1 MPLLALDTSAAISVA
16 VLDDT
21 GTVLGERFHD
31 DTRQHA
37 ELLAPLIDS
46 LLAEV
51 GIVPAELNAIAVG
64 TGPGPFTG
72 LRIGLVT
79 AETLAFALSIPVY
92 GVCSLDA
99 LAAQAVSE
107 LDLPAG
113 GEVIVTLDARRKE
126 VYWARYQVTTEG
138 LVPSISPQVTAP
150 TVVSENRAS
159 SETGS
164 PVIVGDGALKYQVPG
179 AAAPRFAQAQWV
191 GKLAQRRAASGIE
204 QPTTPLYLRR
214 PDIQG
219 APPELLPQR

>member
-72 LRIGLVT
+72 LR
-79 AETLAFALSIPVY
+79 
-92 GVCSLDA
+92 
-99 LAAQAVSE
+99 
-107 LDLPAG
+107 
-113 GEVIVTLDARRKE
+113 
-126 VYWARYQVTTEG
+126 W
-138 LVPSISPQVTAP
+138 
-150 TVVSENRAS
+150 
-159 SETGS
+159 
-164 PVIVGDGALKYQVPG
+164 
-179 AAAPRFAQAQWV
+179 
-191 GKLAQRRAASGIE
+191 
-204 QPTTPLYLRR
+204 
-214 PDIQG
+214 
-219 APPELLPQR
+219 